1 MLKFCVKTSCKADF
15 IDEHTYVELILMW
28 SFDIH
33 VYLRRIYNLFIRS
46 QSLSVE
52 ASSHNIYLYDI
63 NDLLIKFHFILSPNY
78 KKNLLTMHRHKKTA
92 VPNIIMSQYNRKLRS
107 GYQTTWTYTE
117 SVAWLSLYIQ
127 QPGVHSLVNDH
138 SECLLNVISG
148 ITDTQ

>member
-78 KKNLLTMHRHKKTA
+78 KKKPPDNA
-92 VPNIIMSQYNRKLRS
+92 
-107 GYQTTWTYTE
+107 
-117 SVAWLSLYIQ
+117 
-127 QPGVHSLVNDH
+127 
-138 SECLLNVISG
+138 
-148 ITDTQ
+148 

>member
-1 MLKFCVKTSCKADF
+1 
-15 IDEHTYVELILMW
+15 MW

-127 QPGVHSLVNDH
+127 
-138 SECLLNVISG
+138 
-148 ITDTQ
+148 